1 MNYTHLSQS
10 ERHQIY
16 ALLKAGHS
24 LSEIAALLR
33 RYRYTIYRV
42 ISRNS
47 GLKSYRPK
55 QAELLAS
62 QRSERSRNAPKISQ
76 CLWQSVADLLREQ
89 LSPEQ
94 ISGQL
99 EVSHETIYK
108 HVYVDRSHGGDLYRH
123 LRCQRKR
130 RKRYAGGRD
139 RRGQIIGRRPI
150 SERPASIEIRSQV
163 GHWEGDTLIGK
174 GHKQAIVSLVER
186 KSGYAV
192 LKKVSKKTS
201 ELFRSA
207 IIKGLKPISEK
218 IKTITFDNGLA
229 FSQHAKI
236 DKAHKSKS
244 YFADPFSSWQRGS
257 NENLNGLVRQYIP
270 KNRPLLSVT
279 HDELEMI
286 QDRFNNRPSKRL
298 GFKTPNEVFQASFK
312 SVALR
317 G

>member
-1 MNYTHLSQS
+1 M
-10 ERHQIY
+10 
-16 ALLKAGHS
+16 KAGHS
-24 LSEIAALLR
+24 LSEIATILGR
-33 RYRYTIYRV
+33 HRSTIYRE

-47 GLKSYRPK
+47 GLKSYRPR
-55 QAELLAS
+55 QAEILAS
-62 QRSERSRNAPKISQ
+62 QRSERSRNAPKISRS
-76 CLWQSVADLLREQ
+76 LWQSVTKLLEEK

-94 ISGQL
+94 ISAQL
-99 EVSHETIYK
+99 GLSHETIYK
-108 HVYVDRSHGGDLYRH
+108 HVYADKSLGGDLYRH
-123 LRCQRKR
+123 LRCQKKR

-150 SERPASIEIRSQV
+150 SERPTHVEKRSQI

-201 ELFRSA
+201 ELVRSA

-218 IKTITFDNGLA
+218 VKTITFDNGLE

-236 DKAHKSKS
+236 DKALKSKS

-270 KNRPLLSVT
+270 KNRPLSTVT
-279 HDELEMI
+279 HEELEMI
-286 QDRFNNRPSKRL
+286 QDRLNNRPRKRL

>member
-1 MNYTHLSQS
+1 MHYGRQP
-10 ERHQIY
+10 QKIY

-24 LSEIAALLR
+24 LSEIATILGR
-33 RYRYTIYRV
+33 HRSTIYRE

-47 GLKSYRPK
+47 GLKSYRPR
-55 QAELLAS
+55 QAEILAS
-62 QRSERSRNAPKISQ
+62 QRSERSRNAPKISRS
-76 CLWQSVADLLREQ
+76 LWQSVTKLLEEK

-94 ISGQL
+94 ISAQL
-99 EVSHETIYK
+99 GLSHETIYK
-108 HVYVDRSHGGDLYRH
+108 HVYADKSLGGDLYRH
-123 LRCQRKR
+123 LRCQKKR

-150 SERPASIEIRSQV
+150 SERPTHVEKRSQI

-201 ELFRSA
+201 ELVRSA

-218 IKTITFDNGLA
+218 VKTITFDNGLE

-236 DKAHKSKS
+236 DKALKSKS

-270 KNRPLLSVT
+270 KNRPLSTVT
-279 HDELEMI
+279 HEELEMI
-286 QDRFNNRPSKRL
+286 QDRLNNRPRKRL

>member
-1 MNYTHLSQS
+1 MNYTHLSQF
-10 ERHQIY
+10 ERYQIY

-24 LSEIAALLR
+24 LSEIATILGR
-33 RYRYTIYRV
+33 HRSTIYRE

-47 GLKSYRPK
+47 GLKSYRPR
-55 QAELLAS
+55 QAEILAS
-62 QRSERSRNAPKISQ
+62 QRSERSRNAPKISRS
-76 CLWQSVADLLREQ
+76 LWQSVTKLLEEK

-94 ISGQL
+94 ISAQL
-99 EVSHETIYK
+99 GLSHETIYK

-123 LRCQRKR
+123 LRCQKKR

-150 SERPASIEIRSQV
+150 SDRPANVDTRSQV

-201 ELFRSA
+201 ELVRSA

-218 IKTITFDNGLA
+218 VKTITFDNGLE

-236 DKAHKSKS
+236 DKALKSKS
-244 YFADPFSSWQRGS
+244 YFSDPFSSWQSGS

-270 KNRPLLSVT
+270 KNRPL
-279 HDELEMI
+279 
-286 QDRFNNRPSKRL
+286 
-298 GFKTPNEVFQASFK
+298 
-312 SVALR
+312 
-317 G
+317 

>member
-1 MNYTHLSQS
+1 MHYGRQP
-10 ERHQIY
+10 QKIY

-24 LSEIAALLR
+24 LSEIATILGR
-33 RYRYTIYRV
+33 HRSTIYRE

-47 GLKSYRPK
+47 GLKSYRPR
-55 QAELLAS
+55 QAEILAS
-62 QRSERSRNAPKISQ
+62 QRSERSRNAPKISRS
-76 CLWQSVADLLREQ
+76 LWQSVTKLLEEK

-94 ISGQL
+94 ISAQL
-99 EVSHETIYK
+99 GLSHETIYK
-108 HVYVDRSHGGDLYRH
+108 HVYADKSLGGDLYRH
-123 LRCQRKR
+123 LRCQKKR

-150 SERPASIEIRSQV
+150 SERPTHVEKRSQI

-201 ELFRSA
+201 ELVRSA

-218 IKTITFDNGLA
+218 VKTITFDNGLE

-236 DKAHKSKS
+236 DKALKSKS
-244 YFADPFSSWQRGS
+244 YFSDPFSSWQSGS

-270 KNRPLLSVT
+270 KNRPL
-279 HDELEMI
+279 
-286 QDRFNNRPSKRL
+286 
-298 GFKTPNEVFQASFK
+298 
-312 SVALR
+312 
-317 G
+317 

>member
-1 MNYTHLSQS
+1 MNYTHLSQY
-10 ERHQIY
+10 ERYQIY

-33 RYRYTIYRV
+33 RHRSTIYRE

-76 CLWQSVADLLREQ
+76 SLWQSVTDLLREQ

-94 ISGQL
+94 ISVQL
-99 EVSHETIYK
+99 DVSHETIYK
-108 HVYVDRSHGGDLYRH
+108 HVYVDRSQGGDLYRH
-123 LRCQRKR
+123 LRCQKKR

-150 SERPASIEIRSQV
+150 SERPAGIETRSQV

-201 ELFRSA
+201 ELVRSA

-218 IKTITFDNGLA
+218 VKTITFDNGLE

-236 DKAHKSKS
+236 DKALKSKS

-270 KNRPLLSVT
+270 KNRPLSTVT
-279 HDELEMI
+279 HEELEMI
-286 QDRFNNRPSKRL
+286 QDRLNNRPRKRL

>member
-76 CLWQSVADLLREQ
+76 CLWQSIADLLREQ

-244 YFADPFSSWQRGS
+244 YFADPFLSWQRGS
-257 NENLNGLVRQYIP
+257 NENLDGLVRQYIP

>member
-10 ERHQIY
+10 ERYQIY
-16 ALLKAGHS
+16 ALLKGGHS
-24 LSEIAALLR
+24 LTEIATILGR
-33 RYRYTIYRV
+33 HRSTIYREV
-42 ISRNS
+42 SRNS
-47 GLKSYRPK
+47 GLRGYRPK

-62 QRSERSRNAPKISQ
+62 QRSERSRNAPKIDTS
-76 CLWQSVADLLREQ
+76 LWRSVTVLLNEK

-94 ISGQL
+94 ISAQL
-99 EVSHETIYK
+99 EISHETIYK
-108 HVYVDRSHGGDLYRH
+108 HVYVNKSLGGDLYRH
-123 LRCQRKR
+123 LRCQKKR

-150 SERPASIEIRSQV
+150 SERPSNVEKRSQI

-192 LKKVSKKTS
+192 LKKVTKKTS
-201 ELFRSA
+201 ELVSSA
-207 IIKGLKPISEK
+207 IIKGLRPIAYK
-218 IKTITFDNGLA
+218 VKTITFDNGRE
-229 FSQHAKI
+229 FSDHAKI
-236 DKAHKSKS
+236 DEALDSVS

-270 KNRPLLSVT
+270 KNRPLSTVT
-279 HDELEMI
+279 HDELAMI
-286 QDRFNNRPSKRL
+286 QDRLNNRPRKRL
-298 GFKTPNEVFQASFK
+298 GYKTPNEVFQASIK

>member
-1 MNYTHLSQS
+1 M
-10 ERHQIY
+10 
-16 ALLKAGHS
+16 KAGHS
-24 LSEIAALLR
+24 LSEIATILGR
-33 RYRYTIYRV
+33 HRSTIYRE

-47 GLKSYRPK
+47 GLKSYRPR
-55 QAELLAS
+55 QAEILAS
-62 QRSERSRNAPKISQ
+62 QRSERSRNAPKISRS
-76 CLWQSVADLLREQ
+76 LWQSVTKLLEEK

-94 ISGQL
+94 ISAQL
-99 EVSHETIYK
+99 GLSHETIYK
-108 HVYVDRSHGGDLYRH
+108 HVYADKSLGGDLYRH
-123 LRCQRKR
+123 LRCQKKR

-150 SERPASIEIRSQV
+150 SERPTHVEKRSQI

-201 ELFRSA
+201 ELVRSA
-207 IIKGLKPISEK
+207 IIKGLQPISEK
-218 IKTITFDNGLA
+218 VKTITFDNGLE
-229 FSQHAKI
+229 FSQHAEI
-236 DKAHKSKS
+236 DKALKSKS

-270 KNRPLLSVT
+270 KNRPLSTVT
-279 HDELEMI
+279 HEELEMI
-286 QDRFNNRPSKRL
+286 QDRLNNRPRKRL

>member
-1 MNYTHLSQS
+1 MHYGRQP
-10 ERHQIY
+10 QKIY

-24 LSEIAALLR
+24 LSEIATILGR
-33 RYRYTIYRV
+33 HRSTIYRE

-47 GLKSYRPK
+47 GLKSYRPR
-55 QAELLAS
+55 QAEILAS
-62 QRSERSRNAPKISQ
+62 QRSERSRNAPKISRS
-76 CLWQSVADLLREQ
+76 LWQSVTKLLEEK

-94 ISGQL
+94 ISAQL
-99 EVSHETIYK
+99 GLSHETIYK
-108 HVYVDRSHGGDLYRH
+108 HVYADKSLGGDLYRH
-123 LRCQRKR
+123 LRCQKKR

-150 SERPASIEIRSQV
+150 SERPTHVEKRSQI

-201 ELFRSA
+201 ELVRSA
-207 IIKGLKPISEK
+207 IIKGLQPISEK
-218 IKTITFDNGLA
+218 VKTITFDNGLE
-229 FSQHAKI
+229 FSQHAEI
-236 DKAHKSKS
+236 DKALKSKS

-270 KNRPLLSVT
+270 KNRPLSTVT
-279 HDELEMI
+279 HEELEMI
-286 QDRFNNRPSKRL
+286 QDRLNNRPRKRL

>member
-1 MNYTHLSQS
+1 MNYTHLSQF
-10 ERHQIY
+10 ERYQIY

-24 LSEIAALLR
+24 LSEIATILGR
-33 RYRYTIYRV
+33 HRSTIYRE

-47 GLKSYRPK
+47 GLKSYRPR
-55 QAELLAS
+55 QAEMLAS

-76 CLWQSVADLLREQ
+76 CLWQSIADLLREQ

-99 EVSHETIYK
+99 DVSHETIYK
-108 HVYVDRSHGGDLYRH
+108 HVYVDSSQGGDLYRH
-123 LRCQRKR
+123 VRCQKKR
-130 RKRYAGGRD
+130 RKRYDGGRD

-150 SERPASIEIRSQV
+150 SERPASIETRSQV

-174 GHKQAIVSLVER
+174 GHKHAIVSLVER

-201 ELFRSA
+201 ELVRSA
-207 IIKGLKPISEK
+207 IIKGLQPISEK
-218 IKTITFDNGLA
+218 VKTITFDNGRE
-229 FSQHAKI
+229 FSDHAKI
-236 DKAHKSKS
+236 DEALDSVS

-270 KNRPLLSVT
+270 KNRPLSTVT
-279 HDELEMI
+279 HDELAMI
-286 QDRFNNRPSKRL
+286 QDRLNNRPRKRL

>member
-1 MNYTHLSQS
+1 MHYGRQP
-10 ERHQIY
+10 QKIY

-24 LSEIAALLR
+24 LSEIATILGR
-33 RYRYTIYRV
+33 HRSTIYRE

-47 GLKSYRPK
+47 GLKSYRPR
-55 QAELLAS
+55 QAEILAS
-62 QRSERSRNAPKISQ
+62 QRSERSRNAPKISRS
-76 CLWQSVADLLREQ
+76 LWQSVTKLLEEK

-94 ISGQL
+94 ISAQL
-99 EVSHETIYK
+99 GLSHETIYK
-108 HVYVDRSHGGDLYRH
+108 HVYADKSLGGDLYRH
-123 LRCQRKR
+123 LRCQKKR

-150 SERPASIEIRSQV
+150 SERPTHVEKRSQI

-201 ELFRSA
+201 ELVRSA
-207 IIKGLKPISEK
+207 IIKGLQPISEK
-218 IKTITFDNGLA
+218 VKTITFDNGLE
-229 FSQHAKI
+229 FSQHAEI
-236 DKAHKSKS
+236 DKALKSKS

-270 KNRPLLSVT
+270 KNRLLSTVT
-279 HDELEMI
+279 HDELAMI
-286 QDRFNNRPSKRL
+286 QDRLNNRPRKRL

>member
-1 MNYTHLSQS
+1 MNYTHLSQT
-10 ERHQIY
+10 ERYQIY

-24 LSEIAALLR
+24 LSEIATILGR
-33 RYRYTIYRV
+33 HRSTIYRE

-47 GLKSYRPK
+47 GLKSYRPR
-55 QAELLAS
+55 QAEILAS
-62 QRSERSRNAPKISQ
+62 QRSERSRNAPKISRS
-76 CLWQSVADLLREQ
+76 LWQSVTKLLEEK

-94 ISGQL
+94 ISAQL
-99 EVSHETIYK
+99 GLSHETIYK
-108 HVYVDRSHGGDLYRH
+108 HVYADKSLGGDLYRH
-123 LRCQRKR
+123 LRCQKKR

-150 SERPASIEIRSQV
+150 SERPTHVEKRSQI

-201 ELFRSA
+201 ELVRSA
-207 IIKGLKPISEK
+207 IIKGLQPISEK
-218 IKTITFDNGLA
+218 VKTITFDNGLE
-229 FSQHAKI
+229 FSQHAEI
-236 DKAHKSKS
+236 DKALKSKS

-270 KNRPLLSVT
+270 KNRPLSTVT
-279 HDELEMI
+279 HDELAMI
-286 QDRFNNRPSKRL
+286 QDRLNNRPRKRL

-312 SVALR
+312 SVSLR

>member
-1 MNYTHLSQS
+1 MNYTHLSQF
-10 ERHQIY
+10 ERYQIY

-24 LSEIAALLR
+24 LSEIATILGR
-33 RYRYTIYRV
+33 HRSTIYRE

-47 GLKSYRPK
+47 GLKSYRPR
-55 QAELLAS
+55 QAEMLAS
-62 QRSERSRNAPKISQ
+62 QRSERSRNAPKISRS
-76 CLWQSVADLLREQ
+76 LWQSVTELLEEK

-94 ISGQL
+94 ISAQL
-99 EVSHETIYK
+99 GLSHETIYK
-108 HVYVDRSHGGDLYRH
+108 HVYADKSLGGDLYRH
-123 LRCQRKR
+123 LRCQKKR

-150 SERPASIEIRSQV
+150 SERPANIETRSQV

-174 GHKQAIVSLVER
+174 GHKHAIVSLVER

-201 ELFRSA
+201 ELVRSA
-207 IIKGLKPISEK
+207 IIKSLQPISEK
-218 IKTITFDNGLA
+218 VKTITFDNGLE
-229 FSQHAKI
+229 FSQHAEI
-236 DKAHKSKS
+236 DKALKSKS

-270 KNRPLLSVT
+270 KNRPLSTVT
-279 HDELEMI
+279 HDELAMI
-286 QDRFNNRPSKRL
+286 QDRLNNRPRKRL

>member
-1 MNYTHLSQS
+1 MNYTHLSQT
-10 ERHQIY
+10 ERYQIS

-24 LSEIAALLR
+24 PSEIAANLHR
-33 RYRYTIYRV
+33 HRSTIHRE

-47 GLKSYRPK
+47 GLRGYRPR

-62 QRSERSRNAPKISQ
+62 QRSEHSRNAPKISRS
-76 CLWQSVADLLREQ
+76 LWQSVTELLEEK

-94 ISGQL
+94 ISAQL

-108 HVYVDRSHGGDLYRH
+108 HVYADKSLGGDLYRH
-123 LRCQRKR
+123 LRCQKKR

-150 SERPASIEIRSQV
+150 SERPAHVEKRSRV

-186 KSGYAV
+186 KSGYAI
-192 LKKVSKKTS
+192 LRKVSKKTS
-201 ELFRSA
+201 ELVGSE
-207 IIKGLKPISEK
+207 IIKGLEPISDK
-218 IKTITFDNGLA
+218 VKTITFDNGLE
-229 FSQHAKI
+229 FSKHAAI
-236 DKAHKSKS
+236 DKVLKSKS

-270 KNRPLLSVT
+270 KTRPLSTVT
-279 HDELEMI
+279 HDELAMI
-286 QDRFNNRPSKRL
+286 QDRLNNRPRKRL